1 MARITVRGHEF
12 NGLIIKDSYDRR
24 ALQFKNTII
33 ATLQKIG
40 LTENDMEIV
49 LPKIA
54 RLRAP
59 AAASWYFD
67 GKNMYFSYNGAPT
80 FVQNLYVV
88 LKVIEAEVAA
98 LSKGEKT
105 TEEFVRDFMEDR
117 DIEKQRKEARKI
129 LGVPENCIDMELIN
143 KSYKEKAKQLH
154 PDVNGGD
161 AEKFKQINN
170 AHKMLKREL
179 C

>member
-1 MARITVRGHEF
+1 MARMTVRGHEF
-12 NGLIIKDSYDRR
+12 NELVIKDSYDRR
-24 ALQFKNTII
+24 ALQFKNDII
-33 ATLQKIG
+33 AVLQKIG
-40 LTENDMEIV
+40 LTDNDMEVV

-54 RLRAP
+54 RKRAP

-67 GKNMYFSYNGAPT
+67 GRHMYFSFWSGT
-80 FVQNLYVV
+80 SFVQNLYVV

-98 LSKGEKT
+98 LLKKEKT
-105 TEEFVRDFMEDR
+105 SEEFVRDFMEDK

-129 LGVPENCIDMELIN
+129 LGVEENCFDIEVIN
-143 KSYKEKAKQLH
+143 KSYKLLAKQLH
-154 PDVNGGD
+154 PDLGGD
-161 AEKFKQINN
+161 PEKFKQINN